1 MSHTDRQLDD
11 AIRLVPVPAELAG
24 RLAPEALFDDAAI
37 DRALGGVA
45 LPLDLADRVRAA
57 ARADVAGRPDGV
69 VDLARFRTEPPA
81 ETPAR
86 GRRRRLVGLARD
98 FGNVAAA
105 LVLAGLVTAGGLE
118 LSRHLEGPA
127 PRERLAAQRP
137 RPGDRSAAPGSAAR
151 SPAALPGRGVPVD
164 SALPPAPASGQAASG
179 PPPRPANPPARR
191 LAPDAPPAPGAI
203 AEPTVRAAPV
213 RSVDRPPAPT
223 MITVAV
229 PEGVRR
235 PVPRSGAFDL
245 AFEMAHGEAP
255 FVDPSADPI
264 LATDRPPLT
273 VRTDGFDSLAGRE
286 GRRAGS
292 LRGRPRVEE
301 ILAAM
306 PPPPALTTAGDPAVR
321 LGLHAVRSG
330 RTAAGAATV
339 FLEVA
344 VHAVG
349 SVATDGEPRRTT
361 LLVDQSAAG
370 DPRGWPR
377 ICRGVA
383 ALAGLLGPQ
392 DSTTVILC
400 GPRPRVAVRNA
411 DAGALMAAASNWESL
426 PAAASA
432 DLDAALELAAA
443 ERTAESRMVVV
454 AHAVTLDR
462 GRDGVREALAG
473 WHRTLAVA
481 GGDPPAGMPGGGCR
495 FIVIDPSAPAGPDG
509 PTFGRTA
516 LDATAIRRDL
526 IRQVTG
532 HDTLVARQCRLEV
545 RFDPAAVARYRLVGH
560 RQTAVES
567 LAPGLPP
574 ALDLHV
580 GETARAVYEVVP
592 RQPGVGGLA
601 TASLTWRSLDGGDAT
616 LESADHD
623 SGDRGSSLPS
633 PHGCEILLATGIGE
647 VIADSRHLQ
656 RPRTLLADLQAIAAE
671 WRQRGDV
678 TPFGSV
684 LVEFLERRG
693 ADQRISR

>member
-45 LPLDLADRVRAA
+45 LPFDLADRVRAA
-57 ARADVAGRPDGV
+57 
-69 VDLARFRTEPPA
+69 
-81 ETPAR
+81 
-86 GRRRRLVGLARD
+86 
-98 FGNVAAA
+98 
-105 LVLAGLVTAGGLE
+105 
-118 LSRHLEGPA
+118 
-127 PRERLAAQRP
+127 
-137 RPGDRSAAPGSAAR
+137 
-151 SPAALPGRGVPVD
+151 
-164 SALPPAPASGQAASG
+164 
-179 PPPRPANPPARR
+179 
-191 LAPDAPPAPGAI
+191 
-203 AEPTVRAAPV
+203 
-213 RSVDRPPAPT
+213 

-349 SVATDGEPRRTT
+349 SVATDG
-361 LLVDQSAAG
+361 
-370 DPRGWPR
+370 
-377 ICRGVA
+377 
-383 ALAGLLGPQ
+383 
-392 DSTTVILC
+392 
-400 GPRPRVAVRNA
+400 
-411 DAGALMAAASNWESL
+411 
-426 PAAASA
+426 
-432 DLDAALELAAA
+432 
-443 ERTAESRMVVV
+443 
-454 AHAVTLDR
+454 
-462 GRDGVREALAG
+462 
-473 WHRTLAVA
+473 
-481 GGDPPAGMPGGGCR
+481 DPPAGMPGGGCR

-560 RQTAVES
+560 RQTAVDS

-647 VIADSRHLQ
+647 VIADSPHLQ

-671 WRQRGDV
+671 WRQRGDA